1 MTPVS
6 ILILYGLFRL
16 KHFLCDFILQTDWM
30 ALTKGKPGMEGYR
43 ALFSHT
49 AIHAAGTLVIV
60 LMFAPSLWWL
70 GPLDFA
76 LHSAIDRLKGYLTYS
91 RGWKPSDTIF
101 WWTFGMDQEAHN
113 FTHLA
118 YIVLIVLHRGLIA

>member
-70 GPLDFA
+70 GPLDFV

-91 RGWKPSDTIF
+91 RGWMPSDTIF